1 MRHRR
6 MRRRTRAAGLVALT
20 ALGALA
26 VPAGAQ
32 QETARSEAGPGY
44 LEFRFASESA
54 IALYAG
60 YTAGPV
66 LLVVGMLQNPRTDY
80 EEILG
85 GAIVT
90 VFANDRA
97 ELLVAP
103 AVASS
108 NVGWY
113 AQGYL
118 LPALWLGPLELSGT
132 FQFGLP
138 FEEPGYRNA
147 YVSPLNAWV
156 DALPFVDVGAAWYAA
171 FEEGYGSFH
180 ALGPALR
187 VPIPNGAVILEHPI
201 GFGDVKSELRATV
214 RAGF

>member
-1 MRHRR
+1 MQRSLRVVR
-6 MRRRTRAAGLVALT
+6 LIIAGAVAL
-20 ALGALA
+20 AA
-26 VPAGAQ
+26 PAAAQ

-44 LEFRFASESA
+44 LEFRFATESA

-66 LLVVGMLQNPRTDY
+66 LLVVGMLQNPRSDY

-85 GAIVT
+85 GAVVT
-90 VFANDRA
+90 VFADDRA

-103 AVASS
+103 AIAWS
-108 NVGWY
+108 NTGWY
-113 AQGYL
+113 AQGYF

-138 FEEPGYRNA
+138 FEERGYRNA
-147 YVSPLNAWV
+147 YVSPLNVWLRALQYV
-156 DALPFVDVGAAWYAA
+156 DIGAAWYAA
-171 FEEGYGSFH
+171 FEEGFGSFH

-187 VPIPNGAVILEHPI
+187 VPIPNGAISVDYPI
-201 GFGDVKSELRATV
+201 GLGDVQSELRATV